1 MHVYMLVCVVL
12 CFKVQVKQE
21 DKRMNNKKERTR
33 NSTTKWSKYSTSIM
47 LFEVGTYFFV
57 HYLS

>member
-21 DKRMNNKKERTR
+21 DKRMNNKKERTS
-33 NSTTKWSKYSTSIM
+33 NSTTKWSKYR
-47 LFEVGTYFFV
+47 
-57 HYLS
+57 